1 MNDLRMKCREI
12 IVCIICF
19 VCIHQAN
26 AQEVKPSVRA
36 DLNKLWSEL
45 NLEPYY
51 HIGLSIYDYE
61 KQKFVFQHRD
71 DNYFTPASNL
81 KLVTMWTALQYLDA
95 DIAAGY
101 YITKGDSMII
111 WGGGDPGSYYPEN
124 TAKAPLVDFISTSD
138 KKIFFADDH
147 FTTTR
152 FGNGWAWDDY
162 KDSYQAE
169 RNAFPLYGNQ
179 LWIHRY
185 QDSAVIKPPYF
196 DVVTK
201 VIEGSIDTIYRDEWG
216 NSYTYIYSDYFP
228 EEEVHIPVSLY
239 EKDVRYIWE
248 EATGKEIQFIS
259 RPFARNAVRIPG
271 TTLDSMILP
280 MMQESDNFIAEQLL
294 LASAFRQIGEMNEKK
309 FIESLMK
316 GALSELPDKI
326 QWVDG
331 SGLSRYNLLTPR
343 SCIWFLDQILKK
355 KGIDYLKKML
365 PAGGASGSLIDRY
378 KGRNGIPYVYA
389 KTGSLKNNHC
399 LTGLLITKSG
409 KVLLFSWMNN
419 QFTVPSRVIK
429 DNMEKIFIW
438 LRDNY

>member
-1 MNDLRMKCREI
+1 MIGLRMKYWRI
-12 IVCIICF
+12 FVSIICLF
-19 VCIHQAN
+19 YIHQAS
-26 AQEVKPSVRA
+26 AQDVKPSVRA
-36 DLNKLWSEL
+36 DLNKLWTEL

-71 DNYFTPASNL
+71 DNYFTPASNA

-101 YITKGDSMII
+101 FITKGDSMII
-111 WGGGDPGSYYPEN
+111 WGGGDPGSYYPEKIL
-124 TAKAPLVDFISTSD
+124 KAPLVDFIRNSD

-162 KDSYQAE
+162 KDSYQTE

-185 QDSAVIKPPYF
+185 QDSAVITPPYYE
-196 DVVTK
+196 VVTK

-271 TTLDSMILP
+271 TSLDSMILP

-294 LASAFRQIGEMNEKK
+294 LASAFRQLGEMNEKK
-309 FIESLMK
+309 FIAFLMK

-355 KGIDYLKKML
+355 KGIEYAKKML
-365 PAGGASGSLIDRY
+365 PAGGASGSLMDRY

-399 LTGLLITKSG
+399 LSGLLITKSG
-409 KVLLFSWMNN
+409 KVLLFSWMHN